1 MTWWNLMRIISL
13 KMITFDIILIY
24 LKFENK
30 NLTFFVFNI
39 NNLRNILNIFQNL
52 KVNLKKVSLNSI
64 GKLPSY
70 EILLILTIEKV

>member
-1 MTWWNLMRIISL
+1 MRIISL